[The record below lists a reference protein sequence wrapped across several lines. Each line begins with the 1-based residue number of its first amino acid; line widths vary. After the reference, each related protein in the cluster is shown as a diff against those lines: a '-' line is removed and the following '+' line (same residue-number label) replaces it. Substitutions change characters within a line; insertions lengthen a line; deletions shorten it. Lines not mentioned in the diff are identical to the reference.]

1 MLRSQ
6 PDRQNLGY
14 CNFTIIPELD
24 AEVPMKHLTA
34 IAFVATIILSLT
46 TGVQSQA
53 PPTQKAAPST
63 EAKKPPTRWKIQNAM
78 SAGPAA
84 IAKNATI
91 MDWPAKEGDEPPVLR
106 KGTNEWTCFPDD
118 PGSPGND
125 PMCFD
130 KTWMVWADA
139 WMHKKDLKI
148 TTAGIAYMLQGG
160 SDASNTDPFATK
172 PAPGEKWINA
182 KPHLMVLVPGKLDP
196 KLYSSDPNSGGPWIM
211 WGGTPYEHLMVPVK

>member
-1 MLRSQ
+1 MKRIALVSMVLVAAALFVLAQ
-6 PDRQNLGY
+6 GLEAQMPASK
-14 CNFTIIPELD
+14 P
-24 AEVPMKHLTA
+24 VP
-34 IAFVATIILSLT
+34 
-46 TGVQSQA
+46 
-53 PPTQKAAPST
+53 AAKST
-63 EAKKPPTRWKIQNAM
+63 EWKIQNAM
-78 SAGPAA
+78 SAAPRS
-84 IAKNATI
+84 IAKGATI
-91 MDWPAKEGDEPPVLR
+91 MDWPAKEGAEPTVLR

-148 TTAGIAYMLQGG
+148 TTAGIGYMLQGG

-196 KLYSSDPNSGGPWIM
+196 KLYSSDPHSGGPWIM